1 MARDGARRAYRRR
14 VARAHRKIA
23 RNPIV
28 ALNAWRTGE
37 GGTRDEARARR
48 DATKRD
54 EVNGAV
60 RKRKRKRKRKMRAR
74 WRW

>member
-1 MARDGARRAYRRR
+1 MARDGRAAREATCG
-14 VARAHRKIA
+14 AHTSKIA
-23 RNPIV
+23 R
-28 ALNAWRTGE
+28 ARSSLETERTGE

-54 EVNGAV
+54 EANGAV

>member
-1 MARDGARRAYRRR
+1 LKRMANRRR
-14 VARAHRKIA
+14 RDSRQ
-23 RNPIV
+23 
-28 ALNAWRTGE
+28 GE
-37 GGTRDEARARR
+37 GETRR
-48 DATKRD
+48 DKRD